1 MNAFNRQ
8 VAPWLL
14 VLVPLAAGAAD
25 TGPAVAVTPLASFS
39 SIHQDSEHCA
49 GHKLDV
55 WHAGA
60 AYLGLFSLC
69 SGLTGD
75 IVTSVAAISQ
85 FDPSSG
91 AVAFEARLSQ
101 GTDYL
106 KGGVEAPS
114 KDHFT
119 FLGHLAGDEVTGTLT
134 WTDDNYPTH
143 KPKTFVLHLHRAAAT
158 LPKFNSEATWRQHAQ
173 QLAGPSAA
181 SAPPAAE

>member
-8 VAPWLL
+8 VALSLL
-14 VLVPLAAGAAD
+14 ALVPLGAGAAD
-25 TGPAVAVTPLASFS
+25 AGVAGAVSPIASFS

-55 WHAGA
+55 WRTSA

-69 SGLTGD
+69 SGMTGD
-75 IVTSVAAISQ
+75 IVTSVANISQ
-85 FDPSSG
+85 FDSASG

-101 GTDYL
+101 GMDYL

-119 FLGHLAGDEVTGTLT
+119 FLGHVAGDEITGTLT

-143 KPKTFVLHLHRAAAT
+143 KPKTLVLHLHRASAT
-158 LPKFNSEATWRQHAQ
+158 LPKFNSEATWRQHAD
-173 QLAGPSAA
+173 QLAS
-181 SAPPAAE
+181 PAAPDSSASH

>member
-1 MNAFNRQ
+1 MNTFNRQ
-8 VAPWLL
+8 VALSLL
-14 VLVPLAAGAAD
+14 ALLPPGAGAAD
-25 TGPAVAVTPLASFS
+25 TGVAVAVSPIASFS

-55 WHAGA
+55 WRTGA

-69 SGLTGD
+69 SGMTGD

-85 FDPSSG
+85 FDSASG
-91 AVAFEARLSQ
+91 AIAFEARLSQ

-119 FLGHLAGDEVTGTLT
+119 FLGHLAGDEITGTLT

-143 KPKTFVLHLHRAAAT
+143 KPKTFALHLHRASAT
-158 LPKFNSEATWRQHAQ
+158 LPKFNSEATWRQHAE
-173 QLAGPSAA
+173 QLASPTVPASSA
-181 SAPPAAE
+181 SH